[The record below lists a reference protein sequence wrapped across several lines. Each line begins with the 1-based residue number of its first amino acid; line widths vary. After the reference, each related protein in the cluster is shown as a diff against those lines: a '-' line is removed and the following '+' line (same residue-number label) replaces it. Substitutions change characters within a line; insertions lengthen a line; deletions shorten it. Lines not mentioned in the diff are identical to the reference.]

1 MEEIIVPRMDLN
13 GEAAIVTGAGRG
25 LGKWIAQGLA
35 RSGAR
40 LIAVD
45 IDLVN
50 AQKTADEIRETG
62 GVAEALQMDIT
73 KVDQIEN
80 MVSHTLQTCG
90 RIDIL
95 VNNAGVNVHKPMVEI
110 SPSEFEWVT
119 SVNLRGVYFC
129 SQQVGKVMLGQ
140 KSGKIINI
148 ASVAG
153 FLLRAGIPNSV
164 YATTK
169 AGIIML
175 TKALAEEFSGHGIR
189 VNCVAPGYFATPLV
203 ADRLEDPK
211 TRESILSSTPLKRV
225 GGAMDIVGPVVFLAS
240 EASRFMTGQTLFV
253 DGGRSI
259 L

>member
-1 MEEIIVPRMDLN
+1 MEEGILPRMNLN
-13 GEAAIVTGAGRG
+13 GEVAIVTGAGRG
-25 LGKWIAQGLA
+25 LGRWIAQGLA
-35 RSGAR
+35 KSGAR
-40 LIAVD
+40 LLVVD
-45 IDLVN
+45 IDLAS
-50 AQKTADEIRETG
+50 AQKTVVEIRQG
-62 GVAEALQMDIT
+62 GGTAEALQVDIT
-73 KVDQIEN
+73 KTEQIEN
-80 MVSHTLQTCG
+80 MVSDTLKAFG

-110 SPSEFEWVT
+110 SPSEFERVT

-129 SQQVGKVMLGQ
+129 SQHVGKVMLGQ

-175 TKALAEEFSGHGIR
+175 TKALAEEFSGYGIR

-211 TRESILSSTPLKRV
+211 TREGILSSTPMKRV

>member
-1 MEEIIVPRMDLN
+1 MEEGILPRMDLH
-13 GEAAIVTGAGRG
+13 GDAAIVTGAGRG
-25 LGKWIAQGLA
+25 LGRWIAQGLA
-35 RSGAR
+35 KSGAR
-40 LIAVD
+40 LIVVD
-45 IDLVN
+45 IDLTS
-50 AQKTADEIRETG
+50 AQKTVDEIRQAG
-62 GVAEALQMDIT
+62 GIAEALQMDIT
-73 KVDQIEN
+73 KIDQIEN
-80 MVSHTLQTCG
+80 MVSDTLKAFG

-110 SPSEFEWVT
+110 TPSEFEWVT
-119 SVNLRGVYFC
+119 SVNLRGVYFS
-129 SQQVGKVMLGQ
+129 SQYVGKVMLEQ

-189 VNCVAPGYFATPLV
+189 VNCIAPGYFATPLV

-211 TRESILSSTPLKRV
+211 TLESILSSTPMKRV
-225 GGAMDIVGPVVFLAS
+225 GGALDIVGPVIFLAS
-240 EASRFMTGQTLFV
+240 EASRFITGQTLFV